1 MITQSIPPRKKKR
14 KSASMDNPAPEQQ
27 LPEDTNEKEQKTIEH
42 QTIVNEQEQDQAVNQ
57 SDRLLEGGKEG
68 FMD

>member
-1 MITQSIPPRKKKR
+1 MIIHSIPPRKKKR
-14 KSASMDNPAPEQQ
+14 KSISRDNPAPEQQ
-27 LPEDTNEKEQKTIEH
+27 LPEESSEKEQKTIEH

>member
-1 MITQSIPPRKKKR
+1 MKFQDTPPGRKKR
-14 KSASMDNPAPEQQ
+14 KIKSINTPEPEEQ
-27 LPEDTNEKEQKTIEH
+27 LPVDTSVNEQKTIEQ

>member
-27 LPEDTNEKEQKTIEH
+27 IPEENNEKEQTIEH